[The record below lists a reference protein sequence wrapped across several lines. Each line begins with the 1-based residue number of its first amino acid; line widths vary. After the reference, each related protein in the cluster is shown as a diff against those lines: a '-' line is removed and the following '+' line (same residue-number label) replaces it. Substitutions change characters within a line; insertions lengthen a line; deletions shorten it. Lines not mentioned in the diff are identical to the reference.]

1 MTKQFLAKDTL
12 EIIEILILADASFV
26 DTVTSILEQAHL
38 RFNCQQTTNLDEY
51 HNISAP
57 IDLVLYDASLSEIT
71 LNEAMQRESAER
83 EAIANFSAS
92 NLQPVLVINGE
103 SSISAAVAAIKA
115 GAVDYLASE
124 ALPQLPNAIIKALS
138 EADSYC
144 LQSVCETQSDR
155 QLQKLISEN
164 ADGIIVVDC
173 KGIVQFVN
181 PAALELLNKS
191 SAELM
196 GEALG
201 FPVVNGDYLE
211 VDIPVSND
219 RTLVAQMRV
228 SQIQWQGA
236 NAYVVSLRDITQLK
250 EAEEEKVKLL
260 EEAQAANRAKDEFLA
275 ILSHE
280 LRTPLNPIFGWS
292 QILAKGGLSEAQIK
306 KGAEIIHRNAMLQ
319 TQLIED
325 ILDISR
331 IIQGKLEL
339 QVTPVNLVEV
349 IENALQ
355 TVSLAAQAKSIQIQT
370 SLEKTG
376 LVEGDG
382 TRLQQIVWNL
392 LSNAVKFTPSGGTV
406 EVKLSL
412 KQDKPVSYA
421 QIQVADS
428 GKGIAAEFLPHVFD
442 YFRQAESTK
451 SRSEGGLG
459 LGLAIVRRLVDLHG
473 GDITASSPGLGEG
486 ATFTVILPILACPV
500 KTATQP
506 HDDRDNNLK
515 NRKVLVVD
523 DDDDSRNLI
532 CYILEAKGAEVNATR
547 SAVEALSVI
556 EQFKPNILISDIG
569 MPQTN
574 GYELIQKIRQLSDI
588 AIADVKAIAI
598 SGYASLKDRQTSLSA
613 GFDRH
618 LNKPVDIDALM
629 NAIEN

>member
-1 MTKQFLAKDTL
+1 MTERFPAKDTL
-12 EIIEILILADASFV
+12 EIIEILILADASSANSIA
-26 DTVTSILEQAHL
+26 SILEQTHL
-38 RFNCQQTTNLDEY
+38 QFNWQQTTNSVEY

-71 LNEAMQRESAER
+71 LDEAMQRGTLQQ

-103 SSISAAVAAIKA
+103 PSIPAAVAAIKA
-115 GAVDYLASE
+115 GAVDYLSSE
-124 ALPQLPNAIIKALS
+124 ALPQLPDAIIKALS
-138 EADSYC
+138 EPNIC
-144 LQSVCETQSDR
+144 FQSLCETQSDR
-155 QLQKLISEN
+155 QLQKLIAEN
-164 ADGIIVVDC
+164 ADGIIVVDNQ
-173 KGIVQFVN
+173 GIVQFVN

-196 GEALG
+196 GEPLG

-211 VDIPVSND
+211 VDLPIGNNK
-219 RTLVAQMRV
+219 TLVAQMRV

-250 EAEEEKVKLL
+250 EAEEERVKLL
-260 EEAQAANRAKDEFLA
+260 EEAHAANRAKDEFLA

-280 LRTPLNPIFGWS
+280 LRTPLNPIVGWS
-292 QILAKGGLSEAQIK
+292 QILAKGGLPEAQMK
-306 KGAEIIHRNAMLQ
+306 KGAEIIQRNAMLQ

-331 IIQGKLEL
+331 IIRGKLEL
-339 QVTPVNLVEV
+339 QICAVNLVNV

-370 SLEKTG
+370 KLEKTG
-376 LVEGDG
+376 LVEGDA

-392 LSNAVKFTPSGGTV
+392 LSNAVKFTPDGGTV
-406 EVKLSL
+406 EVRLSS
-412 KQDKPVSYA
+412 KQDKPVSYV

-442 YFRQAESTK
+442 YFRQAESSK

-459 LGLAIVRRLVDLHG
+459 LGLAIVRRLVELHG
-473 GDITASSPGLGEG
+473 GNITASSPGLGKG
-486 ATFTVILPILACPV
+486 ATFTVFLPIVACSLD
-500 KTATQP
+500 TAPQLG
-506 HDDRDNNLK
+506 DERDNNLK

-532 CYILEAKGAEVNATR
+532 CYILKTNGAEVNATR

-556 EQFKPNILISDIG
+556 EQFKPDILISDIG

-574 GYELIQKIRQLSDI
+574 GYELIEKIRQLPSN
-588 AIADVKAIAI
+588 AIADVKAIAL
-598 SGYASLKDRQTSLSA
+598 SGYASSDDRQTSLSA

-629 NAIEN
+629 DALEN